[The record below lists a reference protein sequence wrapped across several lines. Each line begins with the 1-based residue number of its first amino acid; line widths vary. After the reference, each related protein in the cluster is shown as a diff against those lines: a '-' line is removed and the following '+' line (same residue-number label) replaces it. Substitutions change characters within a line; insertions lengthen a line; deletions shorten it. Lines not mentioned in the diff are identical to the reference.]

1 MKNSEG
7 KIMKHSEAIYYVR
20 EKGSPNKTR
29 VKVLG
34 VDFKVSAD
42 KKKVV
47 AIMKWQPVVDFTAEW
62 FGPQVSRGVASLR
75 PGDEFDERKGQRI
88 ALARAESAAYDELTK
103 IVRAHKKIALQ
114 LINEMDRFLNLSRK
128 VRRGNSTF
136 IKRVDAG
143 EV

>member
-1 MKNSEG
+1 MMNHEG
-7 KIMKHSEAIYYVR
+7 LYYMR
-20 EKGSPNKTR
+20 ENGSPNKTR

-47 AIMKWQPVVDFTAEW
+47 AIMRWQPVVDFTSEW
-62 FGPQVSRGVASLR
+62 FDPQVSRGVASLR

-103 IVRAHKKIALQ
+103 IVRSHNTRSWHCSSLTRWTGSLISPRRCVVETAHSLREWMQA
-114 LINEMDRFLNLSRK
+114 RFNR
-128 VRRGNSTF
+128 F
-136 IKRVDAG
+136 F
-143 EV
+143 